1 MLLKINYEV
10 RIVIGDK
17 EMINF
22 LIIVRVVLIYLCVL
36 YIDSF
41 IGICMLL

>member
-36 YIDSF
+36 DIDSF

>member
-1 MLLKINYEV
+1 MLLKINYEM

-36 YIDSF
+36 DIDSF
-41 IGICMLL
+41 ICMLL